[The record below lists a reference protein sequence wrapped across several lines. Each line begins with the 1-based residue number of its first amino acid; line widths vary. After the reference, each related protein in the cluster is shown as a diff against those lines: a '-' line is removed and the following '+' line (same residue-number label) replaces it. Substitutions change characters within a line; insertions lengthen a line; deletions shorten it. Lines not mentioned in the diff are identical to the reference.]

1 MGKRIRLHCLWGC
14 IMALTFWKPFWQFLK
29 VKRCNYSFARAAI
42 AEEHRLSE
50 SHCRDVF
57 PHGSGGGKSR
67 IRCQWVWVLLSPLS
81 WACRWLR
88 SCCVLTWTFL
98 HVHTFLTA
106 LCIHISLSYKDIEII
121 LARTLTVFLPLK
133 DIFQIQ
139 LHCEALGVRT
149 SPYEF
154 WGDTVKPMTPYN
166 SHHPS
171 HHRTDSHFYVF
182 IQEKW
187 KHMSTQRHVWEWL
200 QQVYS

>member
-1 MGKRIRLHCLWGC
+1 M
-14 IMALTFWKPFWQFLK
+14 
-29 VKRCNYSFARAAI
+29 YSFARAAI

-50 SHCRDVF
+50 SHCGDVF

-106 LCIHISLSYKDIEII
+106 LCIHISLSYKDTEII
-121 LARTLTVFLPLK
+121 LACTLTVFLPLK
-133 DIFQIQ
+133 DLFQIQ

-154 WGDTVKPMTPYN
+154 WGDTVKPMTPYS

-171 HHRTDSHFYVF
+171 HHRNDSHFYVLSKRSENICLHKDTYGNDYSKF
-182 IQEKW
+182 IHSHPNW
-187 KHMSTQRHVWEWL
+187 KEPVSINCWMIKCDTSTR
-200 QQVYS
+200 